1 VRLKGE
7 YYTLLLGE
15 HVPYSF
21 GERCSDKSKCREC
34 YGCFAGCNCGCAVG
48 EQGEEVHIQPIT
60 GTQSSTQAASMM
72 AACAFIFHPEIL

>member
-1 VRLKGE
+1 MITAIDCQRQIVKYHLVKLRGK

-15 HVPYSF
+15 HVSYTF
-21 GERCSDKSKCREC
+21 GRRCPDRIQCREC

-60 GTQSSTQAASMM
+60 GT
-72 AACAFIFHPEIL
+72 